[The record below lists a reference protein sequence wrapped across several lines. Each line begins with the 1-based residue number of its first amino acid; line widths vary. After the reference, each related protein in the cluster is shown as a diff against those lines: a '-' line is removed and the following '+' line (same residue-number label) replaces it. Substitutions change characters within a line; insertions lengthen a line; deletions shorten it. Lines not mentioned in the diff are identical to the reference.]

1 MSFPP
6 KKAILLSNK
15 EIIKQLKLTGSLLEL
30 HNANPFKV
38 RAYTGIVF
46 HLEKLDE
53 TLAEKDMDG
62 LLALDI
68 KKGMAEKILEINKK
82 GIFDELEKLQA
93 DTPKG
98 VVEMLNIKGIG
109 AKKIRTI
116 WKELDITTL
125 DALYQACEEGKI
137 ANLKGFGEKTQKLII
152 EQIDYLNENKG
163 KLHFAKAEPIAKA
176 WLKKL
181 EENKLTEN
189 AALSGDVRR
198 YMEVIDRIQLV
209 IATKDKS
216 AYRKFLN
223 ETEGLSYDE
232 RNSGPF
238 SWRGT
243 DEENGLPIEIQLTS
257 PEKFAATLLVNSA
270 APEHLAVSV
279 GENGH
284 SLRTL
289 VNTEDFTDE
298 PAIYTAANMQYVPA
312 EMREG
317 AFEIALAKESKL
329 PKTVEMED
337 LKGILHNHSTYSDG
351 QHTLE
356 EMAKHCKELGYEYLG
371 ITDHSKSAFY
381 ASGLDESRIK
391 EQQEEIEVL
400 NKKLAP
406 FKIFKGIES
415 DILNDG
421 KLDYADEV
429 LASFD
434 FIVASVHSNLKMD
447 EEKATNRLL
456 TAIANP
462 YTTMLGHPTGRLLL
476 RREGYPIDHKAVID
490 ACAEHNVIIEINANP
505 WRLDLD
511 WRWVRYATDKGV
523 LISINPDAHE
533 KDGYHDMRYGLLVGK
548 KAGLTKE
555 MTFNA
560 LSSEEVEKYFKE
572 RKEKIK

>member
-1 MSFPP
+1 M
-6 KKAILLSNK
+6 SNK

-53 TLAEKDMDG
+53 SLAEKDMDG
-62 LLALDI
+62 LLALEI
-68 KKGMAEKILEINKK
+68 KKGMAEKILEMVEK
-82 GIFDELEKLQA
+82 GTFEELEKLQA
-93 DTPKG
+93 ETPAG

-116 WKELDITTL
+116 WQELDITSL
-125 DALYQACEEGKI
+125 DALYEACEAGKI
-137 ANLKGFGEKTQKLII
+137 AKLKGFGEKTQKLII
-152 EQIDYLNENKG
+152 EQIDYLNANKG
-163 KLHFAKAEPIAKA
+163 KLHFAEAEPIADA
-176 WLKKL
+176 WLEKL
-181 EENKLTEN
+181 NNGDLVTDI
-189 AALSGDVRR
+189 AICGDVRR
-198 YMEVIDRIQLV
+198 YMEIIDQLAFV
-209 IATKDKS
+209 VATNNPV
-216 AYRKFLN
+216 AYRKFLSSI
-223 ETEGLSYDE
+223 ETLKYDE
-232 RNSGPF
+232 KAAGPF
-238 SWRGT
+238 TWRGT
-243 DEENGLPIEIQLTS
+243 DIETGLPIEINLTK
-257 PEKFAATLLVNSA
+257 PAHFAGTLLVNSA
-270 APEHLAVSV
+270 APEHLAISV
-279 GENGH
+279 GDKGQ

-289 VNTEDFTDE
+289 VNTQEFRDE
-298 PAIYTAANMQYVPA
+298 NAIYAAANMQVVPP

-317 AFEIALAKESKL
+317 AFEVALAIENNL
-329 PKTVEMED
+329 PKTVAMED

-356 EMAKHCKELGYEYLG
+356 DMATHCKELGYDYLG

-381 ASGLDESRIK
+381 ANGLDESRIIQQHK
-391 EQQEEIEVL
+391 EIDAL
-400 NKKLAP
+400 NEKLAP

-421 KLDYADEV
+421 KLDYDDDV

-434 FIVASVHSNLKMD
+434 FIVSSIHSNLKMD

-490 ACAEHNVIIEINANP
+490 ACAEHGVIIEINANP

-523 LISINPDAHE
+523 LISINPDAHAKE
-533 KDGYHDMRYGLLVGK
+533 GYQDMRYGLLVGK
-548 KAGLTKE
+548 KAGLTAE

-560 LSSEEVEKYFKE
+560 FSAEEVEKHFKE
-572 RKEKIK
+572 RKGKAK